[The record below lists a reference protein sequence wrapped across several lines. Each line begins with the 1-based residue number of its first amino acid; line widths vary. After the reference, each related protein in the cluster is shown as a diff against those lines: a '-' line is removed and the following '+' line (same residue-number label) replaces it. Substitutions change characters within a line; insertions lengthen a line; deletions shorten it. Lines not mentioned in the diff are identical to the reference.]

1 MPLTILLVEDNKFVS
16 DAARDLLTE
25 EGWRVEV
32 CADGDSALNRIAGG
46 ITYDLLL
53 FDNELPGAT
62 GLELTRYARGLARYR
77 TTPIIMLSATDCGAE
92 ARRAGADLFLSKPD
106 GMRTLVESIRW
117 LIESARA
124 SELKSEY

>member
-25 EGWRVEV
+25 EGWSVEL
-32 CADGDSALNRIAGG
+32 CADGGTALNRLAGG

-106 GMRTLVESIRW
+106 GMRTLVESIRR

>member
-1 MPLTILLVEDNKFVS
+1 MPLTILLVEDNKIVA
-16 DAARDLLTE
+16 DVLRDLLTE
-25 EGWRVEV
+25 EGWRIEV
-32 CADGDSALNRIAGG
+32 CADGDTALNRLAGG

-62 GLELTRYARGLARYR
+62 GLELTRYARGVARYGA
-77 TTPIIMLSATDCGAE
+77 TPIIMLSATDCGAE

-106 GMRTLVESIRW
+106 GMRTLVESIRR

>member
-1 MPLTILLVEDNKFVS
+1 
-16 DAARDLLTE
+16 
-25 EGWRVEV
+25 V
-32 CADGDSALNRIAGG
+32 CADGDSALNRIAGS

-106 GMRTLVESIRW
+106 GMRTLVEAVRK
-117 LIESARA
+117 LTE
-124 SELKSEY
+124 